1 MRHVLKS
8 IDKFE
13 QNSYEAVALFAVYI
27 CLQDGK
33 LSDQEAS
40 ELFMQSDV
48 MKNFYFECY
57 GEICDLDIEQVT
69 FNLRN
74 SLEKKKNFL
83 EKKSSKEEIKFFN
96 NIITDNKL
104 RDLALLISKLAAS
117 KDGFHKLE
125 ENKWNFWFKNWLN

>member
-1 MRHVLKS
+1 MKS

-48 MKNFYFECY
+48 MKNNP
-57 GEICDLDIEQVT
+57 I
-69 FNLRN
+69 LRKIIVKALN
-74 SLEKKKNFL
+74 ISARFGVSIALGALGRKF
-83 EKKSSKEEIKFFN
+83 KSCHS
-96 NIITDNKL
+96 DKL
-104 RDLALLISKLAAS
+104 
-117 KDGFHKLE
+117 
-125 ENKWNFWFKNWLN
+125 